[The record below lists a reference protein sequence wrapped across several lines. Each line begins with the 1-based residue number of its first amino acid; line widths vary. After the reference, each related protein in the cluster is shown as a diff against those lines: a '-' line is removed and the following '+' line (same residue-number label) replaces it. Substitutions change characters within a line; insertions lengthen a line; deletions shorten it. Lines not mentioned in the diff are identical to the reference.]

1 MMLEAARVLGVI
13 SAVLLVASIAAW
25 VRLLR
30 DPALQRLDGRVAPDS
45 AQAQLASQL
54 LMLAAGLSAVAAVLA
69 VAGWTVT

>member
-1 MMLEAARVLGVI
+1 MLEAARVLGVI
-13 SAVLLVASIAAW
+13 SAVLLVAAIAAW

-30 DPALQRLDGRVAPDS
+30 GPTLQRLDGRIGPDS
-45 AQAQLASQL
+45 GQAQVASQL

>member
-1 MMLEAARVLGVI
+1 MLEAARVLGVI
-13 SAVLLVASIAAW
+13 SAVLLVASIGAW

-30 DPALQRLDGRVAPDS
+30 GPALQRLDGRVGPNF

-54 LMLAAGLSAVAAVLA
+54 LMLAAGLSAVAAILA

>member
-1 MMLEAARVLGVI
+1 MLEAARVLGVI

-30 DPALQRLDGRVAPDS
+30 GPALQRLDGRVADS

-54 LMLAAGLSAVAAVLA
+54 LMLAAGLSAVAAILA